1 MRVDKDEA
9 RHGSSAGQVPKAIH
23 FLAQMNSTSMIPQ
36 EFLLGGHSLVLVGA
50 DAGVRDES
58 G

>member
-9 RHGSSAGQVPKAIH
+9 THCFSAGQVPKAIH
-23 FLAQMNSTSMIPQ
+23 FLAQMNSTNMIPQ
-36 EFLLGGHSLVLVGA
+36 EFLLGGHSWCWLGA